1 MPSFTGIGP
10 EANKF
15 NKMDLENYVSRS
27 KWQEEEEEE
36 EDVKD
41 NWEDEDE
48 EPPKP
53 VAPAEPKKAAGP
65 VKGTKKAGAKGS
77 DLAGASGGSNN
88 KPLTPQEAR
97 EKKLLEEKQQRESDM
112 ELTKQMLGMEDKNI
126 ALEFPLE
133 SKEDFDKFH
142 KNLVRKLWCYNKSPH
157 YYLLLDKLIRDLC
170 VPLEADELKN
180 LSSSL
185 NALFNEKV
193 KVSKAKPKKKG
204 VKGLAI
210 KIERN
215 NLDRMERNDHY
226 DDIDDFM

>member
-1 MPSFTGIGP
+1 MS
-10 EANKF
+10 
-15 NKMDLENYVSRS
+15 LENLVSRN
-27 KWQEEEEEE
+27 KWQDEDDDG

-53 VAPAEPKKAAGP
+53 VEPKKPSTTSSTA
-65 VKGTKKAGAKGS
+65 KGATGKKGAKS
-77 DLAGASGGSNN
+77 NDNNISSASG
-88 KPLTPQEAR
+88 KPLTAQELR
-97 EKKLLEEKQQRESDM
+97 DKKLMEEKLQKESDFK
-112 ELTKQMLGMEDKNI
+112 LTKQMLGMEDKDI
-126 ALEFPLE
+126 ELEFPLN

-142 KNLVRKLWCYNKSPH
+142 KNLVHKLWCYDKSPH

-193 KVSKAKPKKKG
+193 KVSKGKPKKKAS
-204 VKGLAI
+204 KGLAI
-210 KIERN
+210 K
-215 NLDRMERNDHY
+215 MERNMDY
-226 DDIDDFM
+226 VDELDDIM